1 MITERTKS
9 ILLLTSYFTKSSDRD
24 IKPLS
29 TSEWNRLVRWL
40 QSKSIN
46 PEDFLMQDLKLLLND
61 WNDKAITSERIIS
74 LLERKSGLAIALE
87 KWTKSGIWII
97 SRGDKPYPKKI
108 KERLKENAP
117 PIFFGIGNIE
127 LFNNKYIGVV
137 GSRKTSEKELF
148 DTKTIGKD
156 IYKNGYG
163 VVSGGAKGVDES
175 AMLGALEANGYC
187 IGYVADSLILKSTSN
202 IYRKY
207 ILEKKLVLVSPYNP
221 EAGFNVGNAMA
232 RNKLIYTQS
241 DATIVVKSDTKGGTW
256 EGAKE
261 NIKKHW
267 VPIWVVD
274 NNEKGNEEIIKL
286 GAKKL
291 LNIKELNID
300 ELTKVNTIQ
309 EKDLDLFSSM
319 KQESVLN
326 EKNTEE
332 IFQTTNNNNE
342 IKIQIK
348 EASLFDLFI
357 VKVIDLF
364 KNKSVTKKEMQEQLQ
379 ITNSQLDEWLKT
391 GTEKEYI
398 IKKSKPVSFMINP
411 NKRISVIL

>member
-274 NNEKGNEEIIKL
+274 NNEKGNEEIIKS